1 MVTIVP
7 RSNFWVA
14 ALPRLAFLLVGVMA
28 AVPAHAELKLCA
40 QRAGPNGPC
49 TCKSTDDGPGQFT
62 VVPKSRCGITDA
74 KPPAKA
80 AVAPAQPA
88 SPAPSAQEAP
98 PPPPQETKAATSAEE
113 TKSQTQE
120 AAPAPAP
127 AAPQPTAQQ
136 TPPQQQPPTTT
147 GTITETPAATGVG
160 ATLANV
166 RTRGTVICGVNG
178 DLVGFS
184 YRNDTGEWRGLD
196 VDFCRAVAAATLAD
210 PAKVEFVVVGTEDRF
225 DVLKSGKIDLL
236 TRNTT
241 WNMSRETDL
250 GLEFPGVLYYDGQS
264 ITAKQDSGLV
274 SAQQLG
280 GLRICVLSNTT
291 SEKNL
296 RYYFSAVGMTA
307 DIAALPQQSDIIKEY
322 EAGTCAAYSGDRSA
336 LFSERLRFKDP
347 AAHAVLPEVISKEPL
362 GPVVRTGD
370 AQWSKVVRWT
380 LAGLVNAEEAGLSQ
394 QSLNP
399 GKSLGEDAERLV
411 SGAGTAGKSL
421 GLDEAWLKN
430 VVLGVG
436 NYAEMFDRNLG
447 GGSPL
452 GMERGINALW
462 KKGGILFAPPMW

>member
-1 MVTIVP
+1 V
-7 RSNFWVA
+7 
-14 ALPRLAFLLVGVMA
+14 
-28 AVPAHAELKLCA
+28 
-40 QRAGPNGPC
+40 RARD
-49 TCKSTDDGPGQFT
+49 K
-62 VVPKSRCGITDA
+62 VV
-74 KPPAKA
+74 
-80 AVAPAQPA
+80 
-88 SPAPSAQEAP
+88 
-98 PPPPQETKAATSAEE
+98 
-113 TKSQTQE
+113 
-120 AAPAPAP
+120 
-127 AAPQPTAQQ
+127 
-136 TPPQQQPPTTT
+136 
-147 GTITETPAATGVG
+147 
-160 ATLANV
+160 
-166 RTRGTVICGVNG
+166 CGVNG

-184 YRNDTGEWRGLD
+184 YRNDSGEWRGLD
-196 VDFCRAVAAATLAD
+196 VDFCRAVAAATLAN
-210 PAKVEFVVVGTEDRF
+210 PEKVEFVIVGTEDRF

-236 TRNTT
+236 ARNTT
-241 WNMSRETDL
+241 WNMARETDL

-296 RYYFSAVGMTA
+296 RYYFSAIGMTA
-307 DIAALPQQSDIIKEY
+307 DIAALPEQSDIMKEY

-362 GPVVRTGD
+362 GPAVRSGD
-370 AQWSKVVRWT
+370 ASWSKIVRWT
-380 LAGLVNAEEAGLSQ
+380 LAGAINAEEVSLTQ
-394 QSLNP
+394 QTLKANAA
-399 GKSLGEDAERLV
+399 LGEDAERLV
-411 SGAGTAGKSL
+411 AGAGAAGKNL

-430 VVLGVG
+430 VILGVG

>member
-1 MVTIVP
+1 MTIVTKT
-7 RSNFWVA
+7 NCWVCRPA
-14 ALPRLAFLLVGVMA
+14 FYALVLIVLSA

-49 TCKSTDDGPGQFT
+49 TCKGPDDGPGQFT
-62 VVPKSRCGITDA
+62 VAPKSRCGITEA
-74 KPPAKA
+74 KPPANA
-80 AVAPAQPA
+80 AAAPAQPA
-88 SPAPSAQEAP
+88 PPAPTAQTAP
-98 PPPPQETKAATSAEE
+98 PTPPPQETKAATSTED
-113 TKSQTQE
+113 TKTQAQE

-127 AAPQPTAQQ
+127 AASQPAAQQ

-147 GTITETPAATGVG
+147 GTIPEAAAGAG
-160 ATLANV
+160 ATLADV
-166 RTRGTVICGVNG
+166 RTRGKVICGVNG

-210 PAKVEFVVVGTEDRF
+210 PTKVEFVVVGTDDRF

-296 RYYFSAVGMTA
+296 RYYFSAIGMTA

-380 LAGLVNAEEAGLSQ
+380 LAGLVNAEEVGLSQ

-399 GKSLGEDAERLV
+399 EKSLGEDAERLV

-421 GLDEAWLKN
+421 GLDEAWLRN